1 MTAQSLK
8 HTGALDGLDIN
19 GIKRRFLAL
28 NRERLRRVY
37 LSLGNR
43 QQAFLDLLPLLFH
56 INHPMLP
63 GYLSSQT
70 PAGISDYAPTNRA
83 IDAAKRLAKSF
94 TYRRRALR
102 SLDVHALYLMGS
114 SGSIAYSKNSDFDI
128 WVCHRP
134 DLPEAQRDMLTRKAE
149 AIESWAASLG
159 LEVHFFVL
167 DDAGFRQGTH
177 QHISRESSGSAQHR
191 LLLEEF
197 YRTGLL
203 AAGRYPVWWLVPPE
217 REEDYEQYVHDLKHK
232 RFIKP
237 NESLDF
243 GGVGILPA
251 EEFFGAALWQLY
263 KAVDS
268 PYKSVLKIMLM
279 ECYASEYPR
288 PEALSLR
295 FKRAVYAGE
304 INLDRLDPYVSLA
317 DKVEEY
323 LLERGDHTRLELAR
337 RCLYFKVNE
346 PMSRPD
352 TRRNATWRREAMRE
366 LVNQWEWDQ
375 ASLLMLD
382 TRHTWK
388 MHRVMEERRTLVDA
402 LTKSYRT
409 LSQFAREHAATL
421 AIDPEELNLLGRRL
435 YAAFERKS
443 GKIDIIN
450 PGIST
455 DLTEERLALQRVDG
469 PPQDGW
475 LLYRG
480 DGRDHDAG
488 GQGPLKRARS
498 LLEMLAWCH
507 FNGLLH
513 PVTTVINLQPRDGE
527 VSPWELRAVLDS
539 LQQLFPAA
547 EHEPAE
553 MNDLANPARIR
564 RGGLFINLG
573 VDPMSKL
580 TRQGM
585 QLTSNRTD
593 ALSFGGLWENLALS
607 FDEIV
612 ATSWQE
618 VLTFRYSGD
627 DGLADCLCDYLAWS
641 PIADG
646 SVPEPPACYSFSS
659 TRGAAIARRI
669 EELFHDVIECFYRS
683 RWRDT
688 ARYVLRVGHVHYVL
702 QAENGVPRYQRLDS
716 MDALLGALGAP
727 QERFSPVVLDRH
739 TLSET
744 PLPAIL
750 RANRPGAVQLFYQV
764 AGDKAQVYVLDERGS
779 LFYQK
784 APFHD
789 SLTLLSQYQTF
800 LEAVEQR
807 RNLLGPGAKSAA
819 QSMELEFYQV
829 VREAGGKSRLDRQN
843 INPFRRSN
851 SYLGIQVI
859 GDLAQSNQ
867 AVFTMY
873 CNSREFS
880 NVEFGDR
887 LFEEVSGY
895 VLSERASGEAYPI
908 YITDI
913 DLSRALL
920 GADNTGNVQTVHFLN
935 YKRRIEDRLNRALQ
949 RR

>member
-8 HTGALDGLDIN
+8 HTGALEGLDIN
-19 GIKRRFLAL
+19 AIKRRFLAL

-37 LSLGNR
+37 VSLGTR
-43 QQAFLDLLPLLFH
+43 QQTFMDLLPLLFH

-63 GYLSSQT
+63 GYLSSKA
-70 PAGISDYAPTNRA
+70 PAGISDYSPTNRT
-83 IDAAKRLAKSF
+83 IDAAKRLARSF
-94 TYRRRALR
+94 TYRRRALH
-102 SLDVHALYLMGS
+102 SLDIQALYLMGS

-128 WVCHRP
+128 WVCHRT
-134 DLPEAQRDMLTRKAE
+134 DLPDAQRDMLARKAE

-167 DDAGFRQGTH
+167 DDVGFRRGAH
-177 QHISRESSGSAQHR
+177 QHISKESSGSAQHR

-203 AAGRYPVWWLVPPE
+203 AAGRYPVWWLVPPD
-217 REEDYEQYVHDLKHK
+217 REQDYDQYVHDLKHK

-288 PEALSLR
+288 PEVLSLR
-295 FKRAVYAGE
+295 FKRAVYRGE
-304 INLDRLDPYVSLA
+304 TNLDRLDPYVSLT

-323 LLERGDHTRLELAR
+323 LTDRGDDTRLELAR

-352 TRRNATWRREAMRE
+352 TRRNATWRREAMRD
-366 LVNQWEWDQ
+366 LVNQWGWDQ

-382 TRHTWK
+382 TRQTWK

-402 LTKSYRT
+402 LTTSYRT
-409 LSQFAREHAATL
+409 LSQFARENADTL

-435 YAAFERKS
+435 YAAFERKA

-455 DLTEERLALQRVDG
+455 DLTEERLSLQRVTG
-469 PPQDGW
+469 QTQDGW
-475 LLYRG
+475 LMYRG
-480 DGRDHDAG
+480 DLRENEAS
-488 GQGPLKRARS
+488 GQAALKRAHS
-498 LLEMLAWCH
+498 LLEMVAWCH

-513 PVTTVINLQPRDGE
+513 PVTTVINLLPRDNG

-553 MNDLANPARIR
+553 MDDLANPARIR

-573 VDPMSKL
+573 IDPMSKL

-593 ALSFGGLWENLALS
+593 ALSFGGLWENLALT
-607 FDEIV
+607 FDQIV

-618 VLTFRYSGD
+618 ILTFHYTGD
-627 DGLADCLCDYLAWS
+627 DALADCLCDYLAWS
-641 PIADG
+641 PIAG
-646 SVPEPPACYSFSS
+646 GNVPEPPACYSFSS

-669 EELFHDVIECFYRS
+669 EELFHDAIECFYRS

-688 ARYVLRVGHVHYVL
+688 ARYVLRVAHTYYVL
-702 QAENGVPRYQRLDS
+702 QVENGVPRYQRLES
-716 MDALLGALGAP
+716 MDALLNILAAP
-727 QERFSPVVLDRH
+727 QGRFSPVVLDRH
-739 TLSET
+739 TLSES
-744 PLPAIL
+744 PLPTIL
-750 RANRPGAVQLFYQV
+750 RANRPGVVQLFYQV
-764 AGDKAQVYVLDERGS
+764 TGDKAGVYVLDERGS
-779 LFYQK
+779 LFHQK

-800 LEAVEQR
+800 LEAVQQR
-807 RNLLGPGAKSAA
+807 RGCLGQGADPSA
-819 QSMELEFYQV
+819 QTEELEFYQIL
-829 VREAGGKSRLDRQN
+829 RDAAGKNRLDKQN

-851 SYLGIQVI
+851 NYLGIQVI
-859 GDLAQSNQ
+859 GDLAESNR

-880 NVEFGDR
+880 SVEFGDG
-887 LFEEVSGY
+887 LFEEVSRY
-895 VLSERASGEAYPI
+895 VLAERASGEAYPI

-920 GADNTGNVQTVHFLN
+920 GTEHGETVQTVHFLN
-935 YKRRIEDRLNRALQ
+935 YKRRIEDRLNRAL
-949 RR
+949 RGD